1 VGFLDI
7 EMLDAGWDDLV
18 SSKHDENMEV
28 VIPVA
33 DNCQANIRTL
43 SLPASDA
50 VIFPVLINSTV

>member
-1 VGFLDI
+1 MGFLDI
-7 EMLDAGWDDLV
+7 ERLDAGWDDLV

-33 DNCQANIRTL
+33 GNCQANIRTL

-50 VIFPVLINSTV
+50 VIFSLS